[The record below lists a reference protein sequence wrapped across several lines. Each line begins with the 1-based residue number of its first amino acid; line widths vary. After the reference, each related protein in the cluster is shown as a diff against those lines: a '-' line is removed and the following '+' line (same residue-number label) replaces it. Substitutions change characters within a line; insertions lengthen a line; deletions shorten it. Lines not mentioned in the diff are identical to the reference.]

1 MGANGRVDAD
11 PYDRDDP
18 QDPELLAGVEHALG
32 YTFRDK
38 ALLKEALS
46 HRSWAS
52 EAEHIGGRPHP
63 SNERLEFLGDAVLQ
77 MVATDYMFRKY
88 RNLREGEL
96 AKARASVVSSASL
109 AEVATH
115 LGLGRYVLLGRGER
129 ASGGR
134 EKPSILSDA
143 VEALIG
149 AVYLD
154 GGWEAASAVV
164 MSIFKE
170 RLDEAAL
177 GPGAGDYK
185 TRLQELALASGR
197 GLPEYRVS
205 EEGPD
210 HAKRFFAEVLIG
222 GEPLGSGE
230 GRSKK
235 QAEQSAAKEAL
246 KGIVEDS
253 TALGSKSAPPVDW
266 DTCQNGSATDRSA
279 SGDPEVAGSVSVR
292 PLEVDD
298 SEGTSG
304 GSPNLGESG
313 GRGARAS

>member
-1 MGANGRVDAD
+1 MAASTSTDND
-11 PYDRDDP
+11 PTAP
-18 QDPELLAGVEHALG
+18 QDPAFLAGVEHALG

-52 EAEHIGGRPHP
+52 EAENIGGRPHP

-109 AEVATH
+109 AEVASR

-129 ASGGR
+129 ASGGS

-185 TRLQELALASGR
+185 TRLQELALASGQ

-210 HAKRFFAEVLIG
+210 HAKRFFAEVLIA

-235 QAEQSAAKEAL
+235 QAEQSAAREAL
-246 KGIVEDS
+246 KAMLDER
-253 TALGSKSAPPVDW
+253 TALGPESAPSEDPGSSQD
-266 DTCQNGSATDRSA
+266 GSASDRSG
-279 SGDPEVAGSVSVR
+279 SGDPDVAASSPGYT
-292 PLEVDD
+292 LGVDD
-298 SEGTSG
+298 GEGRSG
-304 GSPNLGESG
+304 GSPNRGEAG
-313 GRGARAS
+313 GQGARAS